1 MQLTTRNRRA
11 EFIGWVGPAFLL
23 GLVIVFLLLPFPFL
37 DKLHGICFGI

>member
-1 MQLTTRNRRA
+1 MQLTTNNRREEMMRWA
-11 EFIGWVGPAFLL
+11 GPAFLL